1 MGKLILVRHGKSLWN
16 VKNVFTGWTD
26 IDLAP
31 EGIEEAKK
39 AGELIKSNLIDVDI
53 CFSSYLKRAIRTA
66 WIMLET
72 AEMMHVDCHYS
83 WKLNE
88 RHYGD
93 WQGKNKDEVLREV
106 GEAHFLSV
114 RRGYDTPPPSLYPE
128 DKRNPQY
135 DSNYKML
142 DSTILPLGESL
153 KDTSK
158 RVVNY
163 FFEAIAPEL
172 AKGKTVL
179 ISAHGNSLRAMIEYL
194 EHISTEDIANVE
206 VATGKPHLYEFDGK
220 LNVIENYL
228 LE

>member
-26 IDLAP
+26 VDLAP

-39 AGELIKSNLIDVDI
+39 AGELIKSNGIDIDV
-53 CFSSYLKRAIRTA
+53 CFSSYLKRAIRTQ

-72 AEMMHVDCHYS
+72 AGMMHVDSHYS

-93 WQGKNKDEVLREV
+93 WQGKNKDEILKDV
-106 GEAHFLSV
+106 GEAYFLSI
-114 RRGYDTPPPSLYPE
+114 RRGYDTPPPSLAIA
-128 DKRNPQY
+128 DTRNPKF
-135 DSNYKML
+135 DLNYKL
-142 DSTILPLGESL
+142 INPALLPLGESL

-179 ISAHGNSLRAMIEYL
+179 VSAHGNSLRAMIEHI
-194 EHISTEDIANVE
+194 EHISAEDIAKVE
-206 VATGKPHLYEFDGK
+206 VATATPHVYEFDGK
-220 LNVIENYL
+220 LNVINSYQL
-228 LE
+228 K

>member
-31 EGIEEAKK
+31 EGIEEARK
-39 AGELIKSNLIDVDI
+39 AGELIKSNLIEIDL

-66 WIMLET
+66 WIILET
-72 AEMMHVDCHYS
+72 AGMMHVDTRYS

-93 WQGKNKDEVLREV
+93 WQGKNKDEVLKEV
-106 GEAHFLSV
+106 GEAFFLSV
-114 RRGYDTPPPSLYPE
+114 RRGYDTPPPCLSNT
-128 DKRNPQY
+128 DRRNPEY
-135 DSNYKML
+135 DSNYKAL
-142 DSTILPLGESL
+142 DTTVLPLGESL

-179 ISAHGNSLRAMIEYL
+179 IAAHGNSLRALIEYL
-194 EHISTEDIANVE
+194 EHISSDEIAKVT
-206 VATGKPHLYEFDGK
+206 VATGVPHMYTFDNK
-220 LNVIENYL
+220 LNITEHYPL
-228 LE
+228 R

>member
-26 IDLAP
+26 VDLAE
-31 EGIEEAKK
+31 EGVEEAKN
-39 AGELIKSNLIDVDI
+39 AGKLIKSNLINIDI

-66 WIMLET
+66 WILLET
-72 AEMMHVDCHYS
+72 AEMMHVDSHYS

-93 WQGKNKDEVLREV
+93 WQGKNKDQVLKAV
-106 GEAHFLSV
+106 GEEYFLSI
-114 RRGYDTPPPSLYPE
+114 RRGYDTAPPSLSSNDE
-128 DKRNPQY
+128 RNPKF
-135 DSNYKML
+135 DPNYKAL
-142 DSTILPLGESL
+142 DASDLPLGESL

-172 AKGKTVL
+172 AKGRTVL
-179 ISAHGNSLRAMIEYL
+179 ISAHGNSLRALIEYL
-194 EHISTEDIANVE
+194 EHISSEEIAKVE
-206 VATGKPHLYEFDGK
+206 VATGVPHMYEFDGK
-220 LNVIENYL
+220 LNVTRHYQL
-228 LE
+228 K